1 MKLVK
6 VTCPQCGGTV
16 EVDENFETAKCPF
29 CKSSFVIEEFR
40 HTRKHKEKAEEAW
53 VTEVID
59 VEPHAVKNE
68 LDMYSLF
75 GWDFKHR
82 KTHKVYD
89 GQRYFK
95 NGNSRDKYKDVVQ
108 LTFQR
113 NVKAPWC
120 TEELLLKEKEFFK
133 LRNDYIEDSNKND
146 NDSLG
151 LGRLLRRAH
160 FETKYKVAI
169 SISALGCALLF
180 LIFVIAGIVNDNLA
194 LSLVALFLFLPAGI
208 VLSVVFTKL
217 GNKDKARRQKA
228 QDDADKKRMDEYHA
242 RQADRLTRMDEIAK
256 WAGEQMEAKFGYK
269 IAPSFSELSEGE

>member
-29 CKSSFVIEEFR
+29 CKSSFVIEEFK
-40 HTRKHKEKAEEAW
+40 HSRKRKEKVEEVW
-53 VTEVID
+53 RTTVVD

-68 LDMYSLF
+68 LDLYSLF

-120 TEELLLKEKEFFK
+120 SEELLLKEKEFFE
-133 LRNDYIEDSNKND
+133 LREAYIEDANKND
-146 NDSLG
+146 NDSLE
-151 LGRLLRRAH
+151 LLKLLKRAQ
-160 FETKYKVAI
+160 FQTKYKVAI
-169 SISALGCALLF
+169 SVSGLGCALMF
-180 LIFVIAGIVNDNLA
+180 LIFIIAGTSNNNLA
-194 LSLVALFLFLPAGI
+194 LILLALLLFLPLGI
-208 VLSVVFTKL
+208 VLSVVFTKK
-217 GNKDKARRQKA
+217 GNNDKARRQKEI
-228 QDDADKKRMDEYHA
+228 DDAEKKKMDEYHT
-242 RQADRLTRMDEIAK
+242 RQAERLTRMDEIAK

>member
-29 CKSSFVIEEFR
+29 CKSSFVIEEFK
-40 HTRKHKEKAEEAW
+40 HTRRHKEKAEEAW

-120 TEELLLKEKEFFK
+120 TEELLLKEKEFFR
-133 LRNDYIEDSNKND
+133 LRREYIEDSDKNE
-146 NDSLG
+146 DSLG
-151 LGRLLRRAH
+151 LRSLFRRAE
-160 FETKYKVAI
+160 FATKYKVGLILSVIFAI
-169 SISALGCALLF
+169 FMIILLTVLISKTDSTILLVIAPF
-180 LIFVIAGIVNDNLA
+180 LIP
-194 LSLVALFLFLPAGI
+194 ALFVPTII
-208 VLSVVFTKL
+208 VAVMGTK
-217 GNKDKARRQKA
+217 
-228 QDDADKKRMDEYHA
+228 DKKRRQAIVDADEKKKKDEYHV
-242 RQADRLTRMDEIAK
+242 RQAERLTRMDEIAK

>member
-29 CKSSFVIEEFR
+29 CKSSFVIEEFK
-40 HTRKHKEKAEEAW
+40 HTRGHKEKAEEAW

-59 VEPHAVKNE
+59 VEPHAVRNE

-133 LRNDYIEDSNKND
+133 LRNDYIEDSNKNE
-146 NDSLG
+146 DSLG
-151 LGRLLRRAH
+151 LRSLFRRAE
-160 FETKYKVAI
+160 FATKYKVGLILSVIFAI
-169 SISALGCALLF
+169 FMIILLTVLIGKTDSTILLILAPF
-180 LIFVIAGIVNDNLA
+180 LIP
-194 LSLVALFLFLPAGI
+194 ALFVPTII
-208 VLSVVFTKL
+208 VAVIGTK
-217 GNKDKARRQKA
+217 
-228 QDDADKKRMDEYHA
+228 DKKRRQALVDADEKKKKDEYHA
-242 RQADRLTRMDEIAK
+242 RQAERLTRMDEIAK

-269 IAPSFSELSEGE
+269 IAPSFSELSEGEN

>member
-29 CKSSFVIEEFR
+29 CESSFVIEEF
-40 HTRKHKEKAEEAW
+40 KHSKKRKEKVEEVW
-53 VTEVID
+53 RTTIVD

-68 LDMYSLF
+68 LDIYSIF

-120 TEELLLKEKEFFK
+120 SEELLLKEKEFFE
-133 LRNDYIEDSNKND
+133 LREAYIEDANKND

-151 LGRLLRRAH
+151 LLKLLRRAQ
-160 FETKYKVAI
+160 FQTKYKVAI
-169 SISALGCALLF
+169 SVSGLGCALMF
-180 LIFVIAGIVNDNLA
+180 LIFIIAGTSNNNLA
-194 LSLVALFLFLPAGI
+194 LILLALLLFLPLGI
-208 VLSVVFTKL
+208 VLSVVFTKK
-217 GNKDKARRQKA
+217 GNNDKARRQKEI
-228 QDDADKKRMDEYHA
+228 DDADKKRMDEYHA
-242 RQADRLTRMDEIAK
+242 RQAERLTRMDEIAK

-269 IAPSFSELSEGE
+269 IAPSIEVK